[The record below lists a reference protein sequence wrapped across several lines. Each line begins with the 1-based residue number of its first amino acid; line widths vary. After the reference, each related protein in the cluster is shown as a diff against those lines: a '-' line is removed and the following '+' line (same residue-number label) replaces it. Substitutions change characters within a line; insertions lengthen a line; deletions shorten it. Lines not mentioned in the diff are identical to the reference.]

1 MSVKNMVRLT
11 IILIMALTMAGCV
24 AETMTQIPLTISL
37 GEGATCGDIRI
48 EVLMEA
54 QQSLEQRD
62 VGKPTIS
69 TSLAPF

>member
-1 MSVKNMVRLT
+1 MVRL
-11 IILIMALTMAGCV
+11 IMVAVMAAALIGCM

-37 GEGATCGDIRI
+37 GEGAVCGDIRI

-54 QQSLEQRD
+54 EQSLEQRD

-69 TSLAPF
+69 PSLSPF